1 MVLLPLLQGLL
12 QPRLDLLPKLVAFAR
27 LTFMEKPEQPQDVLH
42 VRLAVPVLVKL
53 LPLPPSLILVSAQ
66 KTAMEPMIMMEDALH
81 ALMTVSLLVLERLP
95 SLIACALSA
104 HGPQQPTVVRALVVL
119 LVLLPQL
126 LGPLPSL
133 NATARLIRGEML
145 KMLLR
150 CALHV
155 TSAVLVLLKP
165 QQQLE
170 LPLRLLIAH
179 ALPTHTLPMVPRAHS
194 ALLILPP
201 MAVIVLPRLLAI
213 ASPTF
218 TEMPEPT
225 HVLLAPMAV
234 NLLLKETPL
243 PPRLLIVHAQPT
255 PTQPM
260 ESVPLVDAPLVLPHL
275 NPISFTLLRDPDP
288 SLTVPVL

>member
-53 LPLPPSLILVSAQ
+53 LPLPPSMLLVSAQ
-66 KTAMEPMIMMEDALH
+66 KTAMLPLQPLIILEDALH
-81 ALMTVSLLVLERLP
+81 ALMTVSLLVLERLS
-95 SLIACALSA
+95 SLSACALSA

-119 LVLLPQL
+119 LVLLPL
-126 LGPLPSL
+126 LLERLSSL
-133 NATARLIRGEML
+133 IATARLIRGEML

-155 TSAVLVLLKP
+155 TSAVPVVLKP

-170 LPLRLLIAH
+170 LPLRLLLAY

-201 MAVIVLPRLLAI
+201 LAVIVLPRLITI

-218 TEMPEPT
+218 TEMPEQK
-225 HVLLAPMAV
+225 HALLALMAV
-234 NLLLKETPL
+234 SSLLKVPQLPL
-243 PPRLLIVHAQPT
+243 KLLIVHAQPT

-260 ESVPLVDAPLVLPHL
+260 ESVPLVDAPLVLPH
-275 NPISFTLLRDPDP
+275 
-288 SLTVPVL
+288 